1 LEVKNTMIGKR
12 VIAAAGISALILMA
26 ASGMALARGHG
37 GHGMGGN
44 LGLLARAAGLTHSQ
58 IRTAFQNDTNLKTD
72 RTNLKNAHEAVI
84 SCLLSGGSC
93 TSQITAFSTAL
104 STLATER
111 MSVWEGLFKS
121 APNLSQA
128 SSVYSQLQQ
137 LQAQKKQIIQSIF
150 SSSSGQSSS
159 TENGG
164 SSNGE

>member
-1 LEVKNTMIGKR
+1 MIGKR
-12 VIAAAGISALILMA
+12 VIAAAGVSALILA
-26 ASGMALARGHG
+26 GASTMALAHGFG
-37 GHGMGGN
+37 GHGRGDN
-44 LGLLARAAGLTHSQ
+44 LWLLARASGLTHSQ
-58 IRTAFQNDTNLKTD
+58 IRTAFENDTNLKTD

-104 STLATER
+104 STIATER

-137 LQAQKKQIIQSIF
+137 LRAQKKQIMQSIF
-150 SSSSGQSSS
+150 SSSGSSSS
-159 TENGG
+159 TESSG
-164 SSNGE
+164 SSSSE